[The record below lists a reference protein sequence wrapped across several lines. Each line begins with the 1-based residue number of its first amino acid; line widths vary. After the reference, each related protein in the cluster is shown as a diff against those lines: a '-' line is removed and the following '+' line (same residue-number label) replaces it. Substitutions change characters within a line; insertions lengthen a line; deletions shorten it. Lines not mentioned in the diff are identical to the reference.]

1 MEVKELFDID
11 YSGSENEL
19 STPTELRDGILSKIK
34 EINGV
39 KDVSIPEFKDTETIQ
54 CEITYDIEL
63 TSRDRIAIQV
73 EEEYEVF
80 DNVIFA

>member
-1 MEVKELFDID
+1 MEVTELFDID
-11 YSGSENEL
+11 YSGEENEL
-19 STPTELRDGILSKIK
+19 STPTELDNNVLTKIK

-39 KDVSIPEFKDTETIQ
+39 KDVTVPEFKDSDTIQ

-63 TSRDRIAIQV
+63 TSRDRIAMQL

-80 DNVIFA
+80 DDVIFA